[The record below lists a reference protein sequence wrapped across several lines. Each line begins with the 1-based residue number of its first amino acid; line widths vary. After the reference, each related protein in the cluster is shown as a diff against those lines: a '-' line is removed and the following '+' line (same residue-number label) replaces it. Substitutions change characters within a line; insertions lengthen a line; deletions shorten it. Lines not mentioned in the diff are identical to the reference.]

1 MREDISSEE
10 ATLKAIIS
18 SCELIL
24 DDMESGA
31 SISQSHFNN
40 LGFVD
45 GIMFRMQQDVNK
57 QFTPTN
63 VEHGTYDTDRIYCDD
78 EHGNTL

>member
-31 SISQSHFNN
+31 SISQSDFNN

-45 GIMFRMQQDVNK
+45 GIMFRMQQDVSK
-57 QFTPTN
+57 QLNPSN
-63 VEHGTYDTDRIYCDD
+63 IKGGYYPADGSEPISID
-78 EHGNTL
+78 E

>member
-31 SISQSHFNN
+31 SISQSDFNN

-45 GIMFRMQQDVNK
+45 GIMFRMQQDVSK
-57 QFTPTN
+57 QLNPSNIKGGFYPADGS
-63 VEHGTYDTDRIYCDD
+63 EPILMD
-78 EHGNTL
+78 E